1 MVRIKFLSRNLPVN
15 LSMKIIPLNDIPL
28 IKETGALAA
37 ALGLE
42 SYAVGGCVRDWS
54 MGRTSADI
62 DFLLSG
68 DTVPVAEGLVEK
80 HGGSFSRFDKFLTT
94 RVFLENGRRVDLAR
108 FRKELYARPAALPDV
123 SAAGSVREDLKR
135 RDFNVNAMAVA
146 ILPDSFGEAVDPF
159 GGLADI
165 KARRIRV
172 LHENSFIDD
181 PTRLFRAARFAG
193 RFDWQFSE
201 ETEELAAKCVK
212 EALPALLSRERIRNE
227 FFKLLEERDPTEAFT
242 ILRNLDAYRFLSK
255 EFVWPSVAAGLSG
268 AMPRLAAVASAMG
281 RAGAPFLESL
291 KLPGKTIAAIKRTV
305 AGTYGK
311 NL

>member
-1 MVRIKFLSRNLPVN
+1 MVRIKVPLRNLPSN

-37 ALGLE
+37 SFGLE

-54 MGRTSADI
+54 MGRASADI

-68 DTVPVAEGLVEK
+68 DAVPVAEGLVKK
-80 HGGSFSRFDKFLTT
+80 HGGSFTRFDKFLTI

-108 FRKELYARPAALPDV
+108 FRKEIYARPAALPDV
-123 SAAGSVREDLKR
+123 SAAGSVLEDLKR
-135 RDFNVNAMAVA
+135 RDFSVNAMAAA
-146 ILPDSFGEAVDPF
+146 ILPDSFGEAADPF

-172 LHENSFIDD
+172 LHANSFVDD

-193 RFDWQFSE
+193 RFDWQLE
-201 ETEELAAKCVK
+201 DETEELAGKCVK
-212 EALPALLSRERIRNE
+212 EGLPALLSRERIRNE
-227 FFKLLEERDPTEAFT
+227 FFKLLDEKDPTEAFT

-255 EFVWPSVAAGLSG
+255 EFIWPSAAAGLSG
-268 AMPRLAAVASAMG
+268 TMPRLAAVASAMG
-281 RAGAPFLESL
+281 RSGAPFLESL

-305 AGTYGK
+305 AGAYGK
-311 NL
+311 HL

>member
-1 MVRIKFLSRNLPVN
+1 
-15 LSMKIIPLNDIPL
+15 MKIRPLNDLPL
-28 IKETGALAA
+28 IEETGALAA
-37 ALGLE
+37 AFGLE
-42 SYAVGGCVRDWS
+42 CYAVGGCVRDWS
-54 MGRTSADI
+54 MGRASADI

-80 HGGSFSRFDKFLTT
+80 HGGAFTRFDKFLTT
-94 RVFLENGRRVDLAR
+94 RVFLKNGRRVDLAR
-108 FRKELYARPAALPDV
+108 FRRETYGKPAALPEV
-123 SAAGSVREDLKR
+123 SSAGSVEEDLKR
-135 RDFNVNAMAVA
+135 RDFSVNALA
-146 ILPDSFGEAVDPF
+146 LPVSPDGAGPVVDPF

-165 KARRIRV
+165 KARRIRI
-172 LHENSFIDD
+172 LHAASFIDD

-193 RFDWQFSE
+193 RFDWQFEE
-201 ETEELAAKCVK
+201 ETEELAGKCVK

-227 FFKLLEERDPTEAFT
+227 FFKFLEEKDPTEAFT

-255 EFVWPSVAAGLSG
+255 EFIWPPNAAGLAG
-268 AMPRLAAVASAMG
+268 TMPRLAAVAASMG

-305 AGTYGK
+305 AGAYGK